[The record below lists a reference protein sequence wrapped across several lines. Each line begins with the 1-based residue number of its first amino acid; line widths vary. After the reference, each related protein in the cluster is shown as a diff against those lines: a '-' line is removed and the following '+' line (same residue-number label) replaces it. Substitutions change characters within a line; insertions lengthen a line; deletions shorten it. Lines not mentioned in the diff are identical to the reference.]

1 MPFHLENHADYHKEK
16 NNLQL
21 IGQIIS
27 PILQRLI
34 DLKKIQTPF
43 PEPKFNPSA
52 NVLIS
57 VFIRGLLTIACQNRR
72 HSLIAYG
79 SEPREKGKTWW
90 AYIIWM

>member
-34 DLKKIQTPF
+34 DFKKRFRPHF
-43 PEPKFNPSA
+43 PNPS
-52 NVLIS
+52 
-57 VFIRGLLTIACQNRR
+57 LTRQQ
-72 HSLIAYG
+72 
-79 SEPREKGKTWW
+79 
-90 AYIIWM
+90 MF